1 MSLPFVLSLKN
12 SNLSRSASAVTLIH
26 VFLAVIFLATLSLP
40 NLARILAFIV
50 LLTGSYL
57 CNSFV
62 GAMRAFFA
70 SIVITTGVVATAAL
84 VDYQNVI
91 RDSFVVTIALFS
103 FFAICGTQFYCS
115 GKRAPIIIGYKNM
128 NEAVLIAP
136 MLLVAVLMRRWMAA
150 AEPVEIFNLFGSE
163 DNAAWISVARGFVN
177 NELLADGLT
186 HPAAK
191 SPAVGPLTGVMSYLT
206 GFGTNKF
213 ELEPHVKALETIR
226 NCYAFLI
233 LSGALLAGAIAA
245 HLGKRLDH
253 NSTRSLFLVCPFA
266 VLAEATLLNGLFSEY
281 GFMSF
286 IYAIVFALLIFEF
299 SLDVKMEKGA
309 DSVFF
314 TNVVTLLSVGL
325 AAAWWGV
332 TPVGAFLLIYMIVKF
347 LYRNNFEWKHNY
359 IFFAPSLICAFVVL
373 RQLKELTIGNSN
385 PSWILGVGGSTPSL
399 NPFLI
404 FVILL
409 ATLYVFDKRV
419 LHDSETP
426 NRLDLGEALLAS
438 IVVFSISVS
447 AISIMNNGVENY
459 ASQKMMF
466 MLLPVFVP
474 LLFGVSSKVFTGY
487 EIWQVLFRCLVVFY
501 LVVYFSSN
509 WINVRGPSL
518 IDTSKNYRDQILN
531 TISQDP
537 GAVVVCLHS
546 SEESRVQAYSCSR
559 LALALSGSELLL
571 RESWLNALLYPDR
584 TPNGVVVP
592 EDQTTGGKAA
602 LDIRRLLDDG
612 QRKLNIV
619 VFPDMEFDPSAFEWN
634 DDFWWLNDLPWDQI
648 NIVR

>member
-1 MSLPFVLSLKN
+1 
-12 SNLSRSASAVTLIH
+12 
-26 VFLAVIFLATLSLP
+26 
-40 NLARILAFIV
+40 
-50 LLTGSYL
+50 
-57 CNSFV
+57 
-62 GAMRAFFA
+62 
-70 SIVITTGVVATAAL
+70 
-84 VDYQNVI
+84 
-91 RDSFVVTIALFS
+91 
-103 FFAICGTQFYCS
+103 
-115 GKRAPIIIGYKNM
+115 
-128 NEAVLIAP
+128 
-136 MLLVAVLMRRWMAA
+136 
-150 AEPVEIFNLFGSE
+150 
-163 DNAAWISVARGFVN
+163 
-177 NELLADGLT
+177 
-186 HPAAK
+186 
-191 SPAVGPLTGVMSYLT
+191 
-206 GFGTNKF
+206 
-213 ELEPHVKALETIR
+213 
-226 NCYAFLI
+226 
-233 LSGALLAGAIAA
+233 
-245 HLGKRLDH
+245 
-253 NSTRSLFLVCPFA
+253 
-266 VLAEATLLNGLFSEY
+266 
-281 GFMSF
+281 
-286 IYAIVFALLIFEF
+286 
-299 SLDVKMEKGA
+299 
-309 DSVFF
+309 
-314 TNVVTLLSVGL
+314 
-325 AAAWWGV
+325 
-332 TPVGAFLLIYMIVKF
+332 VKF

-459 ASQKMMF
+459 AAQKMMF